1 MVFISRGPSKKS
13 GELGNHETWYAVKF
27 KSIKILILNKKET
40 RNFAFPDIS
49 SLQRTSPSLI
59 VIKRFL
65 LSYCTICWY
74 FYYVQCFLLKKKSPI
89 SNVYL
94 IFAGIEFD
102 NFWNLGLHFFFLLDF
117 SENIKVLWGVLKKS
131 WLERYLQLS
140 FMHVCKYLNHRL
152 RKIGE

>member
-74 FYYVQCFLLKKKSPI
+74 FYYVQCFLLKKKSPYLKRI
-89 SNVYL
+89 SHFCRNWIRQFL
-94 IFAGIEFD
+94 KFRSA
-102 NFWNLGLHFFFLLDF
+102 FFFSF
-117 SENIKVLWGVLKKS
+117 GVFWEYK
-131 WLERYLQLS
+131 S
-140 FMHVCKYLNHRL
+140 FMGSFEEKLT
-152 RKIGE
+152 RKIPTTLFYACL

>member
-74 FYYVQCFLLKKKSPI
+74 FYYVQCFLLKKKSPHLKRI
-89 SNVYL
+89 SHFCRNWIRQFL
-94 IFAGIEFD
+94 KFRSA
-102 NFWNLGLHFFFLLDF
+102 FFFSF
-117 SENIKVLWGVLKKS
+117 GFFWEYK
-131 WLERYLQLS
+131 S
-140 FMHVCKYLNHRL
+140 FMGSFEEKLT
-152 RKIGE
+152 RKIPTTLFYACL